1 MKIVY
6 ALVLFIGTAAGI
18 AMLSL
23 SPHDV
28 EAKEANAV
36 ASKPLQ
42 QTLVSQ
48 HVIDLA
54 IAPYKR

>member
-1 MKIVY
+1 MKLVY
-6 ALVLFIGTAAGI
+6 ALVLFTGTAAGI

-28 EAKEANAV
+28 EAKESNAGLV
-36 ASKPLQ
+36 EPQQ
-42 QTLVSQ
+42 QTMVSQ
-48 HVIDLA
+48 QVIDFA